1 MNAADQ
7 IEQIAR
13 AAITGLATASR
24 EFSAVQRRLSEV
36 ADHHRQAT
44 ADVTAQLRADLE
56 TVADACDSPTP
67 RILLPADVAEA
78 SPHRGR
84 HSE

>member
-1 MNAADQ
+1 MNTADQ

-13 AAITGLATASR
+13 ATTTRLAEASR
-24 EFSAVQRRLSEV
+24 EFSAVQRRLSGV
-36 ADHHRQAT
+36 ADQHRQAT
-44 ADVTAQLRADLE
+44 ADATARLRADLE
-56 TVADACDSPTP
+56 VAADACDSPTP